1 MTGNGPDP
9 AEAVARLRDYYV
21 AERKESP
28 TMDDLGRCAERFI
41 RLKQALGMRFERE
54 AKELRSFVRFLGG
67 RGVDRASALREDAV
81 RAWKAES
88 AERAPSG
95 ARTRVRTVGD
105 FLGHL
110 EVLGRAPVLELEPAD
125 LPRERRADYRPYIF
139 TVDQLRL
146 LLSRSELPGPWE
158 DRAVMYTVLY
168 ACGLRV
174 GEAARFRVRDFADE
188 EGTLFIESSKSNKDR
203 LLPVHLRIRDRLRRY
218 REERR
223 SGAAP
228 DAPLFVDEEAR
239 AYTSSELSA
248 AFHQDLV
255 AWGLYEPTRVEG
267 DRRYGSP
274 RAYSL
279 RHSFAIHRL
288 LRWYREGAD
297 VQAKLPLLS
306 TYMGHGSLRETQVYL
321 KITGLLLREGNERF
335 SGRWEKEFKV
345 KP

>member
-1 MTGNGPDP
+1 MTRNGPDP
-9 AEAVARLRDYYV
+9 AEAAARLRDYYV

-28 TMDDLGRCAERFI
+28 TMDDLWRCAERFI
-41 RLKQALGMRFERE
+41 RLKQDLGMRFERE

-67 RGVDRASALREDAV
+67 CGVERASALGADTV
-81 RAWKAES
+81 RAWRAAS

-95 ARTRVRTVGD
+95 ERTRVRTVGD

-110 EVLGRAPVLELEPAD
+110 EVLGRVPVLELEPVD

-139 TVDQLRL
+139 TVDELRL
-146 LLSRSELPGPWE
+146 VFARSELPGPWE
-158 DRAVMYTVLY
+158 DRAVVYAVLY

-188 EGTLFIESSKSNKDR
+188 EGTLFVENSKANKDR
-203 LLPVHLRIRDRLRRY
+203 LLPVHPRIRDRIRRY
-218 REERR
+218 LQERR

-228 DAPLFVDEEAR
+228 DAPLFVDPKAR
-239 AYTSSELSA
+239 AYTSAELSA
-248 AFHQDLV
+248 AFHLDLL
-255 AWGLYEPTRVEG
+255 AWGLYEPTRVVG
-267 DRRYGSP
+267 DRRFGSP

-306 TYMGHGSLRETQVYL
+306 TYMGHRSLRETQVYL

-335 SGRWEKEFKV
+335 SGRWEKEFKL